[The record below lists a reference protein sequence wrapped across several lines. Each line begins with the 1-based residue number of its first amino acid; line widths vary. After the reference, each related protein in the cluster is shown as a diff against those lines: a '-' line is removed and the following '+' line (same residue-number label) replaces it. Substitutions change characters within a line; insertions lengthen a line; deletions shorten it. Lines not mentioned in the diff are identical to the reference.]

1 MWHVVPAC
9 VTGEYCRIIL
19 RGLIAPVCVTGE
31 VLQNCLEMMYSYC
44 ACLCDG
50 RSIAECSWDDV
61 LCLFVW
67 QAKCCRILLR
77 LCIEPV
83 YVTGEVLQNRLEMM
97 YYTCLCDRQGIAESC
112 WCCIVPVCVTG
123 KVLQSHLKMTY
134 CACLC
139 DRRSIAECSWDD
151 ALRLFVW
158 QAKCCRILLRL
169 CIAPVCVTGEVLQ
182 NRLGMARDL
191 KLLTDSAHSMTSSEL
206 EQLRLHIKVAW
217 SDPYI
222 VLCNKTGQ
230 QWASLVTF

>member
-83 YVTGEVLQNRLEMM
+83 YVTDEVLQNRLEMM
-97 YYTCLCDRQGIAESC
+97 YYTCLCDMQ
-112 WCCIVPVCVTG
+112 
-123 KVLQSHLKMTY
+123 
-134 CACLC
+134 
-139 DRRSIAECSWDD
+139 SIAECSWDD